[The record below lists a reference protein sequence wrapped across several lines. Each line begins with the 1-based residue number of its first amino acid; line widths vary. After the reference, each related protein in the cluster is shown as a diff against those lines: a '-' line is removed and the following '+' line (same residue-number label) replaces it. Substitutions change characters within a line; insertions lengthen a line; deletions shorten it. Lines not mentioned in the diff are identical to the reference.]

1 MAAFPA
7 YDFIKKGDLEW
18 KTVDVNTCRKR
29 RLVLCSNEYID
40 CKFGEIENCKRF
52 SSKRNS
58 IKVIRRNNSNNMSS
72 NDIQRNN
79 SNNLSSN
86 DIIKSYHE
94 NYNETHDAKL
104 MVVRLP
110 YSNAGGGRGAPV
122 IYEDRTFMS
131 NPNCA
136 LVELDY
142 PSNFKFYIEV
152 ANEATLQNHE
162 GRPIVTGRI
171 IINARKLV
179 SIMPVTYEEN
189 TAPILE
195 VDFGDRVDVYSLD
208 GISIFYSE
216 LNATIDPLIFNVRFY
231 LNSWRTIINGKF
243 TEL

>member
-18 KTVDVNTCRKR
+18 KIVDINSCRKC

-52 SSKRNS
+52 SSKRDS
-58 IKVIRRNNSNNMSS
+58 VKFIPRNNSNNM
-72 NDIQRNN
+72 NT
-79 SNNLSSN
+79 N

-94 NYNETHDAKL
+94 NYNERTDAKL

-110 YSNAGGGRGAPV
+110 YSNTRDRAPV

-131 NPNCA
+131 NPNCT

-142 PSNFKFYIEV
+142 PSNFKFYIEDV
-152 ANEATLQNHE
+152 DNEATSQNQE

-171 IINARKLV
+171 IINARKLI
-179 SIMPVTYEEN
+179 SLNPVTYEEN

-195 VDFGDRVDVYSLD
+195 LDFRDRVDVYSLD
-208 GISIFYSE
+208 GISIFYNNPVNT
-216 LNATIDPLIFNVRFY
+216 LIDPLIFDVRFY
-231 LNSWRTIINGKF
+231 LNCWKTIINGKF

>member
-18 KTVDVNTCRKR
+18 KIVDVNSCRKR
-29 RLVLCSNEYID
+29 RLVLCSNENID

-72 NDIQRNN
+72 NDI
-79 SNNLSSN
+79 
-86 DIIKSYHE
+86 IKSYHE
-94 NYNETHDAKL
+94 NFNSDDNAKL

-110 YSNAGGGRGAPV
+110 YSNAGGLHGAPV

-142 PSNFKFYIEV
+142 PSNYKFYIEDV

-171 IINARKLV
+171 IINARKLT
-179 SIMPVTYEEN
+179 SINPVTYEEN

-216 LNATIDPLIFNVRFY
+216 SNATIDPLIFNVRFY
-231 LNSWRTIINGKF
+231 LNSWRTIINGKIY
-243 TEL
+243 